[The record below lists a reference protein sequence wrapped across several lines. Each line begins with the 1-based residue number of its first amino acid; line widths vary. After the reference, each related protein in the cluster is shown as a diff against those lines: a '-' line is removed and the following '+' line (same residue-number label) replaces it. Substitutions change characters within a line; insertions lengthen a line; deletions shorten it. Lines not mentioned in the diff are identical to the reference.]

1 MVYANIEQKQLRKM
15 HEHVQEK
22 INSVCS
28 IVPENLLCTYYSYG
42 MFLFLNLLRRQKIL
56 PTW

>member
-42 MFLFLNLLRRQKIL
+42 MFLFLNLLRRQKNL